1 MDRIASCLMLA
12 PILIGVSLSVL
23 LFRAWRGLRIG
34 RTEYLMLAPIVFSL
48 LLVVLPLLA
57 IPQPG
62 GFVLTTSLGSCAT
75 SAALMAAYPFAV
87 FDHPSNK
94 AGESVLVLGAS
105 AAAGLAALAI
115 FLYC

>member
-1 MDRIASCLMLA
+1 MVAT
-12 PILIGVSLSVL
+12 ILIGISLAVL
-23 LFRAWRGLRIG
+23 LFRAWRGLRVG

-48 LLVVLPLLA
+48 LLVIFPLLA

-87 FDHPSNK
+87 FDHPASK
-94 AGESVLVLGAS
+94 RAGESVLVLGAS